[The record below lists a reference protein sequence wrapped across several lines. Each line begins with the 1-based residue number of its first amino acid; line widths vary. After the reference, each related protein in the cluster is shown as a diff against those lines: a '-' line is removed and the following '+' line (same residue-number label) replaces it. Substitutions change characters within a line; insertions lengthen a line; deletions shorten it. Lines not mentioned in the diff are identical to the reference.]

1 MKLVK
6 KIWKTKWL
14 FSSYFLVIL
23 NLKNL
28 VFTWLQLTVENGGV
42 EAGQVRYRTCY
53 TWEKRMSDSSHSLRI
68 FTRLHKKC
76 DKGLER
82 RCAVQVRMVF
92 FLLGPF
98 KFVIKSFKHIK
109 MS

>member
-1 MKLVK
+1 MVVFIIFFSHFELKELSFYLAS
-6 KIWKTKWL
+6 TYSRKW
-14 FSSYFLVIL
+14 
-23 NLKNL
+23 
-28 VFTWLQLTVENGGV
+28 GV